1 MKHCKSILKI
11 YYLLF
16 LKNDIQ
22 NEIYNSLL
30 QIIISIKLVKHYLR
44 FLFYFN

>member
-1 MKHCKSILKI
+1 MKYYKFILKI

-22 NEIYNSLL
+22 NKIYNSLL
-30 QIIISIKLVKHYLR
+30 QIIISVKLIKNYLR
-44 FLFYFN
+44 ILF

>member
-1 MKHCKSILKI
+1 MKYYKFILKI

-22 NEIYNSLL
+22 NKIYNSLL
-30 QIIISIKLVKHYLR
+30 QIIISVKLVKNYLR
-44 FLFYFN
+44 ILF

>member
-22 NEIYNSLL
+22 NIQFSVTNNYKYKTSKTLS
-30 QIIISIKLVKHYLR
+30 SI
-44 FLFYFN
+44 FILF